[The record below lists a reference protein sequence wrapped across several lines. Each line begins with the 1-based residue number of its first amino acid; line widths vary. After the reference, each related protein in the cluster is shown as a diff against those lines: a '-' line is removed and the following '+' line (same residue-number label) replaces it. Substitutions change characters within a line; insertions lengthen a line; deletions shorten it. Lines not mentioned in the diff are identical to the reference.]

1 MLLTL
6 FRSCLRFLVLGAVL
20 IEQLLQD
27 FLLFHQEKQEKREIF
42 PDFEILTDSKYL
54 ERLLDRDQW
63 KRGVVIFPFQTILK
77 KNAEDTVVP
86 PPWGK
91 RGGGK

>member
-42 PDFEILTDSKYL
+42 PDFEILTVNIWSAY
-54 ERLLDRDQW
+54 
-63 KRGVVIFPFQTILK
+63 
-77 KNAEDTVVP
+77 
-86 PPWGK
+86 
-91 RGGGK
+91 